1 MRGTPTRGRST
12 AATTGPSTA
21 RSDERGALL
30 AEQNRT
36 GYSSGVL
43 ATEGVIAR
51 FRRWYRMA
59 EAAGEPRGDAMA
71 LATLD
76 GRGGVSVRM
85 VLVKQVDERGFV
97 FFTCRKSRKGK
108 DLAARARAA
117 ATFHWPLITRQV
129 RIEGRVEPVTAAEA
143 DDYWSTR
150 PRGSQLSAAVSR
162 QSQPIGSRAELA
174 RRRAALVRKLRG
186 RPVPRPPEWS
196 GYRIVPDRIEFWTQ
210 REDRLHHRELFER
223 SARGWKL
230 TILQP

>member
-1 MRGTPTRGRST
+1 VL
-12 AATTGPSTA
+12 TT
-21 RSDERGALL
+21 ER
-30 AEQNRT
+30 
-36 GYSSGVL
+36 
-43 ATEGVIAR
+43 VIAR
-51 FRRWYRMA
+51 FRRWYRRA

-76 GRGGVSVRM
+76 GRGGISVRM

-97 FFTCRKSRKGK
+97 FFTCTRSRKGK

-117 ATFHWPLITRQV
+117 ATFHWPLLGRQV
-129 RIEGRVEPVTAAEA
+129 RIEGRVEPVTPDEA
-143 DDYWSTR
+143 DEYWSSR

-162 QSQPIGSRAELA
+162 QSQPIRTRAELV

-210 REDRLHHRELFER
+210 RADRLHHRELFER
-223 SARGWKL
+223 SPRGWEL
-230 TILQP
+230 VLLQP

>member
-1 MRGTPTRGRST
+1 M
-12 AATTGPSTA
+12 
-21 RSDERGALL
+21 
-30 AEQNRT
+30 
-36 GYSSGVL
+36 L

-85 VLVKQVDERGFV
+85 VLVKQVDQRGFV
-97 FFTCRKSRKGK
+97 FFTCRNSRKGK

-174 RRRAALVRKLRG
+174 RRRAGLRSSAAG
-186 RPVPRPPEWS
+186 RCRARRS
-196 GYRIVPDRIEFWTQ
+196 GAAIASCPTASSSG
-210 REDRLHHRELFER
+210 R
-223 SARGWKL
+223 SARIASTTASSSSGRRAVGS
-230 TILQP
+230 